1 MSKKN
6 AGYKLDL
13 AHQTL
18 TLTAAFADAANNP
31 ASDEY
36 NLVRQFQHD
45 FPNLK
50 IVYRTHATPT
60 SYNGKMNGD
69 KRTPYYPTKNL
80 SYERM
85 EKFMDAFDGGQKYR
99 NEYDKLRK
107 AAEAMCLAPYMPVAR
122 WFMAQFPE
130 FRKDPL
136 YYTKPEHLPDV
147 IDYATFLE
155 KVA

>member
-1 MSKKN
+1 MKHFTFDPISR
-6 AGYKLDL
+6 
-13 AHQTL
+13 TL
-18 TLTAAFADAANNP
+18 TISAGFARAISDANDN
-31 ASDEY
+31 SDEY
-36 NLVRQFQHD
+36 NLFLRMRKEIPD
-45 FPNLK
+45 LK
-50 IVYRTHATPT
+50 VKRKTHASPI
-60 SYNGKMNGD
+60 SYKDKNGG

-85 EKFMDAFDGGQKYR
+85 EKFMDALDGGQKYR